1 MDFSFS
7 FVGGPLDP
15 PQEGD
20 ILLGAPS
27 KPSREDRL
35 RRLERNLE
43 EILEDLKELPF
54 STTGEQDQSK
64 IPAPEKAPLGGAG
77 HGR

>member
-1 MDFSFS
+1 VDFSFS

-15 PQEGD
+15 PPEGD
-20 ILLGAPS
+20 LILGPPS

-54 STTGEQDQSK
+54 STTGDPEHTK
-64 IPAPEKAPLGGAG
+64 ITLEKESLGKAG
-77 HGR
+77 YGSR